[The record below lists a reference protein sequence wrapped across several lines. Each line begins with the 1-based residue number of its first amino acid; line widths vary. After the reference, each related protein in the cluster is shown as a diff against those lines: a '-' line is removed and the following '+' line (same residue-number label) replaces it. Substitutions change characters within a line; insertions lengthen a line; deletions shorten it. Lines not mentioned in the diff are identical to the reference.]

1 MRTSHD
7 AGQWNQYKVNYSI
20 IYLIILMTDNYIEL
34 QYSII
39 YLITLMTD
47 SYIEL
52 SLDTYQLYFIDLTD

>member
-1 MRTSHD
+1 
-7 AGQWNQYKVNYSI
+7 
-20 IYLIILMTDNYIEL
+20 MTDNYIEL